1 MEKEELEEIPWSSL
15 VAHAEDGVDRRWY
28 FVAGV
33 VGVAIVAFLGLRVIA
48 PSGGQPVPPQL
59 AATAEVTTTTASGG
73 SVSSPTLVVAE
84 ADLVGDVP
92 ALPLPVTAR
101 AEWFVTDFYTTDGS
115 AETLASVR
123 AALIPDL
130 AGVELPHDADEPLS
144 ETFVEW
150 ARSYDV
156 EDLGDGSYAVV
167 VAFRTIAASVDGFV
181 RLPVRAVSVVVV
193 ETDGA
198 GAIGT
203 LPVEVDL
210 PS

>member
-28 FVAGV
+28 FAAGV

-48 PSGGQPVPPQL
+48 PTGGQPIPPQL
-59 AATAEVTTTTASGG
+59 ASGAEVTTTAVPGEL
-73 SVSSPTLVVAE
+73 VPSPTLVVAE
-84 ADLVGDVP
+84 AELIADLP
-92 ALPLPVTAR
+92 PRPLAVTAR

-115 AETLASVR
+115 TETAVSVR
-123 AALIPDL
+123 AALVSGL
-130 AGVELPHDADEPLS
+130 ADVELPHDAEAPSS
-144 ETFVEW
+144 EMFVEW

-167 VAFRTIAASVDGFV
+167 VAFRTIASSPEGFV
-181 RLPVRAVSVVVV
+181 RLPVRAVSVVVLDA
-193 ETDGA
+193 DGA
-198 GAIGT
+198 GAIGSM
-203 LPVEVDL
+203 PVEVDL